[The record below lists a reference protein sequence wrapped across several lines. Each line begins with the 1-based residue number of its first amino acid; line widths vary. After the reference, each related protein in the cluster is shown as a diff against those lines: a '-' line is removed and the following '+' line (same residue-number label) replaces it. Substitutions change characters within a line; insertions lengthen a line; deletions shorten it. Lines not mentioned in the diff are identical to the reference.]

1 MAEDI
6 SDEQYWREK
15 AQELHQELS
24 STQVLLE
31 KAEELAERRLELV
44 AQKDETI
51 KQLSVEIT
59 RLGMEVNSAREAAAS
74 SVHRYIEETAGR

>member
-1 MAEDI
+1 VADI

-15 AQELHQELS
+15 AQELHQELA
-24 STQVLLE
+24 STQVLVE
-31 KAEELAERRLELV
+31 KAEELAERRLELI

-59 RLGMEVNSAREAAAS
+59 RLGVEINAARSAAANA
-74 SVHRYIEETAGR
+74 VKDYIGEMSNG